1 MAFGLWCHD
10 HSVVFI
16 CVYRPL
22 PGFSIDDLLL
32 HLHNVLKS
40 LEKAGTFEFALLRGL
55 THGSWVVV
63 YAVQEA
69 TSKDECSSVT
79 GSQMEAL
86 QQQISQVANT
96 IDCSRY
102 SLCCGEHK
110 EQDSIAELSK
120 GDAVHFRW
128 IQTNPQRQG
137 TLTYSCFAILKAF
150 LHKVEGLRS
159 CTFYTSLDGTKIAGL
174 GVWENAQAAYGF
186 ISPPGS
192 PAEPYWKSLGAKLRC
207 GICEV
212 VYVTSG

>member
-1 MAFGLWCHD
+1 
-10 HSVVFI
+10 
-16 CVYRPL
+16 
-22 PGFSIDDLLL
+22 
-32 HLHNVLKS
+32 
-40 LEKAGTFEFALLRGL
+40 
-55 THGSWVVV
+55 
-63 YAVQEA
+63 
-69 TSKDECSSVT
+69 
-79 GSQMEAL
+79 MEAL

-110 EQDSIAELSK
+110 EHESIAELSK

-212 VYVTSG
+212 VYVTSGWGNVQTLINHQNNTMISSNPPAMDDPFNESLQSMAAIVFFWHLYEILCLTNYLFGGIWERAPVCRGHCCWFQEWWES